1 MYHKPFNTLR
11 SALVK
16 PKDKQ
21 EKKDKCGVV
30 YNVPCGTCKD
40 FYVGETARALGK
52 RFEEHSSSDKES
64 AVLEHLKKT
73 GHSCSFD
80 DVRVLATE
88 PNYNAR
94 KIKEAIEI
102 YKASPTLNRD
112 QGYELPP
119 ILLQL
124 LPSNRDDSGRH
135 PRGRLRVGPR
145 NRTNSL

>member
-1 MYHKPFNTLR
+1 MVYN
-11 SALVK
+11 
-16 PKDKQ
+16 
-21 EKKDKCGVV
+21 VV

-40 FYVGETARALGK
+40 FYVGETACTLGK
-52 RFEEHSSSDKES
+52 RFEEHSSTDKES

-88 PNYNAR
+88 PNYITR

-102 YKASPTLNRD
+102 YKASPSLNRD

-124 LPSNRDDSGRH
+124 LPSNKDDSGCH
-135 PRGRLRVGPR
+135 PRSHLRTHSNICLSGVTCINISRDP
-145 NRTNSL
+145 TELLTELKVQ